1 MHPKRPLPVTVE
13 WYLLIR
19 PEKISL
25 LRFILEGYD
34 GLATMTTISARD
46 GLVRMRTFASEYREA
61 MELLDA
67 LAPEL
72 TPFLPADS
80 LIRENVPAQRTDKNG

>member
-1 MHPKRPLPVTVE
+1 MKSSIPLPATVE

-34 GLATMTTISARD
+34 GLATLTTVSAHS
-46 GLVRMRTFASEYREA
+46 GLVRIRTFASEYNETMR
-61 MELLDA
+61 LLNA
-67 LAPEL
+67 LAPAL
-72 TPFLPADS
+72 TPFD
-80 LIRENVPAQRTDKNG
+80 RTIT